1 MRLRPNLALLSLDG
15 DAVVFSEESQHL
27 LRLNAP
33 AALLFR
39 ELQEGTC
46 ATELAQVLA
55 SEGPVA
61 LDEAEQWVTAT
72 LDCFRSC
79 GLFEDGPGAPDAS
92 IPSAGLEILAARM
105 AAECAPYAPFEP
117 VAEERYRLLETCAL
131 IRFGHLAQVRLV
143 RSVIGH
149 LATDDHLTPSIVID
163 ISAEMLDNGH
173 LRSDVYRDGIAIGRA
188 PRLSW
193 LAPIVK
199 GALWQSAINA
209 HDFLFYIH
217 SGVVG
222 TGASCVLLPAA
233 SGGGKSSLTTALVH
247 RGCRYFSD
255 EVALIEA
262 TTFHVSPMPLAIC
275 IKSTGWDL
283 MAPYCPGISLLPVH
297 VRIDRKVLRY
307 IPPPA
312 DAVEQVPM
320 PVAHIIFPRYEQNAP
335 TRLERVNRSEAL
347 GRIMDECVALRQRLD
362 HTKVRQ
368 LVGWIAGIE
377 CYELTFSSLEAAA
390 QLVMEATGSSRCGAA
405 DPGDLRRV

>member
-15 DAVVFSEESQHL
+15 DAVVFFEEAQQL
-27 LRLNAP
+27 LRLNPP

-39 ELQEGTC
+39 ELQNGTC
-46 ATELAQVLA
+46 ASELAHVLA
-55 SEGPVA
+55 SEGLAA

-72 LDCFRSC
+72 LDAFGSC
-79 GLFEDGPGAPDAS
+79 GMLEDGPVAPGAS
-92 IPSAGLEILAARM
+92 IPSPKLEILARRL
-105 AAECAPYAPFEP
+105 AAECAPYASFEP
-117 VAEERYRLLETCAL
+117 VAEERYRLRETCAL

-188 PRLSW
+188 SRLSRV
-193 LAPIVK
+193 APIVK
-199 GALWQSAINA
+199 SALWQSAINA

-222 TGASCVLLPAA
+222 AGASCVLLPAA
-233 SGGGKSSLTTALVH
+233 AGSGKSSLTAALVR
-247 RGCRYFSD
+247 RGFRYFSD

-262 TTFHVSPMPLAIC
+262 TTFHVSPMPLGIC

-283 MAPYCPGISLLPVH
+283 MARYYPEILSLPVH
-297 VRIDRKVLRY
+297 VRSDAKVVRY
-307 IPPPA
+307 IPPA
-312 DAVEQVPM
+312 AKTAEQVPM
-320 PVAHIIFPRYEQNAP
+320 PVGHIIFPHYEQDAP
-335 TRLERVNRSEAL
+335 TRLERVKRSEAL

-362 HTKVRQ
+362 NTKVRQ

-377 CYELTFSSLEAAA
+377 CYELTFSSLETAV
-390 QLVMEATGSSRCGAA
+390 QLVIEATGSGRCGAA
-405 DPGDLRRV
+405 DPGDLPRV